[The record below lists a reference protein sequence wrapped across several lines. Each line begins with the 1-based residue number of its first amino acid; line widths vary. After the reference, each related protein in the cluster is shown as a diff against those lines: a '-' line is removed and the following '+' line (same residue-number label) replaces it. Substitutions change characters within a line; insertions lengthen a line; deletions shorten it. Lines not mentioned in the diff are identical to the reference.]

1 MESTLS
7 TTQDIWAVVETDSQG
22 RPRRLGLELASM
34 AAKLA
39 QANGG
44 QGGAIVI
51 GPREAA
57 DAVAAYGPA
66 TVTYCADARC
76 RDEAV
81 TPAAATIAALIQQ
94 QSPRLVLFPATPN
107 GKDWAG
113 WVAGKLGCGIEA
125 NAANVEW
132 VDGQPQATLPVF
144 SGALNVRSTFTGD
157 ATTGLLSILPGSFTA
172 EKRDGASAQVQEVAV
187 PGDAPAGAR
196 VVDRVAEQGGVPDLA
211 GATVIVAAGRG
222 VGKPE
227 NLDLVRDLAAALGGA
242 LGATRAI
249 VDQGW
254 IPYAYQIGQTG
265 KTVKP
270 KLYVAVGISGEIQH
284 KVGMATSGTI
294 VAINNNPEAPIMQ
307 FADLAVVG
315 DLFQIVPPLTAEIRR
330 RKGQ

>member
-1 MESTLS
+1 MS

-22 RPRRLGLELASM
+22 RPRRLGLELAST

-51 GPREAA
+51 GSREAA
-57 DAVAAYGPA
+57 DVVAAYGPA

-81 TPAAATIAALIQQ
+81 TPAAATIAALIQEHT
-94 QSPRLVLFPATPN
+94 PRLVLFPATPN

-113 WVAGKLGCGIEA
+113 WVAGKLGLGIEA
-125 NAANVEW
+125 NAANLEW
-132 VDGQPQATLPVF
+132 AGGQPQATIPVF
-144 SGALNVRSTFTGD
+144 SGALNVHSTFTGD
-157 ATTGLLSILPGSFTA
+157 ATTGLLTVLPGSFSA
-172 EKRDGASAQVQEVAV
+172 EKRDGATAQVQEVAV

-211 GATVIVAAGRG
+211 GATVIVSAGRG